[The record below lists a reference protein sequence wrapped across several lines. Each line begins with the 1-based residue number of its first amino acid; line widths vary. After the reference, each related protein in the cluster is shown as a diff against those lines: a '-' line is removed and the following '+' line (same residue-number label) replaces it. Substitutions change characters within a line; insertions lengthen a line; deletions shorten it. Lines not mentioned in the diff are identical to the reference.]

1 MEMIQMYILDSIWK
15 LWSRSDSKSC
25 PNNWIWFWTWNSP
38 SSNNRFEIPKWAT
51 QSVNQK
57 KSKFFTWYR
66 HPISRVFKP
75 KTKKNC
81 ITAYGFQIYLV
92 DIPNFR
98 IPKPFKN
105 LRFYFYRIYFILFL
119 WFSIFNI
126 LEWVKI
132 KRIEEEKV
140 KEPKRRRESVSH
152 RVIT

>member
-1 MEMIQMYILDSIWK
+1 MA
-15 LWSRSDSKSC
+15 SR
-25 PNNWIWFWTWNSP
+25 
-38 SSNNRFEIPKWAT
+38 
-51 QSVNQK
+51 
-57 KSKFFTWYR
+57 FT
-66 HPISRVFKP
+66 S
-75 KTKKNC
+75 
-81 ITAYGFQIYLV
+81 A

-105 LRFYFYRIYFILFL
+105 FIFIEFITFYFYGFQI
-119 WFSIFNI
+119 NI